1 MYIYKMA
8 EWKKDLVIHSFE
20 KIELKPNKKGVLK
33 KNLIGQQEGWNE
45 ITKSSIKKGDK
56 AFGLLTGEINNIIVL
71 DFDDIKL
78 ACDMIDKYPILDE
91 VPRVATKRGFHFYF
105 KWCKRCKYLASKYGE
120 HIDIQ
125 KNGKQVLYPPT
136 QYVDENYDMFE
147 YIWDKNEDEDLIELP
162 KEIIQLLNGAD
173 DEYSE
178 THRNKCYD
186 TGDETDEEEEEE
198 EELKD
203 VYTKKELQNLID
215 KLPREAYCVGKGN
228 YCFNM
233 VCALKKAGATRKQV
247 KDLCKKAEDDYDEEW
262 FKGVWKQNT
271 LKYNFGIAYVLSK
284 SSWRR
289 DIQPEKSTEMF
300 PPVYESEDYLKIKE
314 DFEKT
319 NFRLEDVMIY
329 VCDEKDN
336 NGDNK
341 FLMYKY
347 EIFKQKYAHLIF
359 TDYQKE
365 YPLGKKKNFVD
376 VWNTDVNKK
385 TYKSA
390 QVIPHDKECPDD
402 VYNLWSGF
410 ACEKTILPEG
420 YITTGLTKNIN
431 KLMLYLC
438 EKNEINYKYF
448 MKSLSHMVKFPSK
461 KEKVAFFFTGVMGV
475 GKSTLKEILYKLLG
489 SKLYTEPT
497 DADALFTRFNKS
509 VRLNKLVAVLDEASN
524 MKKNTK
530 HILGMIT
537 NDKVSIE
544 EKNEPKLEVMNCIQR
559 LILLSNDVDIIK
571 INNDD
576 RRWVVFNP
584 FNIEDVKEKE
594 IFFNKVYSDI
604 NDKNI
609 MRVFYDELMSN
620 DVEEDYNFQLNRPS
634 TEYYEDIKTAN
645 TPLVIKFLY
654 SANIEDS
661 LDNNKIKGISLYN
674 HFCNWLLTVGIKYEY
689 TNTMFGME
697 IKKHFKDD
705 YQLTGIKKTKGRQNM
720 NYHIDIDTL
729 HTYIKD
735 TLKYNGDF

>member
-8 EWKKDLVIHSFE
+8 EWKTDLVIHSFK
-20 KIELKPNKKGVLK
+20 KIELKLNANNEWKKD
-33 KNLIGQQEGWNE
+33 LIGQQKGWNE

-56 AFGLLTGEINNIIVL
+56 AFGLLTGEINNIIVI

-91 VPRVATKRGFHFYF
+91 VPRVATRKGFHFYF
-105 KWCKRCKYLASKYGE
+105 KWCKRCKHLPSKYGE

-147 YIWDKNEDEDLIELP
+147 YIWDKNEDKELIELP
-162 KEIIQLLNGAD
+162 DDIYNMLMINEKEEEEE
-173 DEYSE
+173 DE
-178 THRNKCYD
+178 
-186 TGDETDEEEEEE
+186 EEEEEE
-198 EELKD
+198 EELKN

-215 KLPREAYCVGKGN
+215 ELPREAYCVGEGN

-247 KDLCKKAEDDYDEEW
+247 KDLCKKAGEKDYDEEW
-262 FKGVWKQNT
+262 FRDTWKQNT
-271 LKYNFGIAYVLSK
+271 LKYAFDISYVLSK
-284 SSWRR
+284 STWRR
-289 DIQPEKSTEMF
+289 DVSQEPKMEMF

-314 DFEKT
+314 EFEKN

-329 VCDEKDN
+329 VCNEKDN

-385 TYKSA
+385 IYKSS

-410 ACEKTILPEG
+410 ACEKTILPED
-420 YITTGLTKNIN
+420 YDTKDKIKNI
-431 KLMLYLC
+431 KKIIFYLC
-438 EKNEINYKYF
+438 ENNETNYNYF
-448 MKSLSHMVKFPSK
+448 MKYLSHMVKFPST
-461 KEKVAFFFTGVMGV
+461 KEKVAFFFTGSMGV

-654 SANIEDS
+654 NANIEDS
-661 LDNNKIKGISLYN
+661 LDNNKIKAVDLYN
-674 HFCNWLLTVGIKYEY
+674 HFRNWLLIVGIKYEY
-689 TNTMFGME
+689 TNTLFGME

-705 YQLTGIKKTKGRQNM
+705 DNLSGIKKTKGRQNM
-720 NYHIDIDTL
+720 KYHIDIDTL
-729 HTYIKD
+729 YTYIEN
-735 TLKYNGDF
+735 TIKYNGDI